1 MPSRSAPDS
10 SQARKSPPDRRIW
23 VDGQLV
29 PWESATVHVLSHSLQ
44 RGSLIFDYMS
54 LHETPRGPA
63 VFRLREHVERLLRSA
78 ELTGLPLERGAG
90 EIQAAVLE
98 TVRANPGAR
107 SVKVSAYLPSLEVDV
122 VPMDDRVSL
131 AIAAYDPF
139 ADVIARNPGTYP
151 LRATLRLWIEKERR
165 NRRKD
170 ILPPQA
176 KVAANYAS
184 PMAAKWAARRAGYD
198 EVLLV
203 DEEGFV
209 AEGPTTNVFWV
220 DAEGALRTPPEEN
233 VLLGVTR
240 GSILE
245 IAKHDGLDAAET
257 RVRPAELVEASEVFL
272 TGTTAGV
279 WPVES
284 IDGRPIGDGQPGP
297 VSLRLKEHF
306 HRVTDGGDADFD
318 HWLSY
323 VEER

>member
-1 MPSRSAPDS
+1 
-10 SQARKSPPDRRIW
+10 
-23 VDGQLV
+23 V

-63 VFRLREHVERLLRSA
+63 VFRLREHVERLFRSA
-78 ELTGLPLERGAG
+78 ELTGLPLRRSAD
-90 EIQAAVLE
+90 EIEAAVVE

-122 VPMDDRVSL
+122 VPMDDRVSV

-139 ADVIARNPGTYP
+139 ADMIERNPGIAYP
-151 LRATLRLWIEKERR
+151 LRATLRLWIEKDRR

-170 ILPPQA
+170 IVPPQA

-198 EVLLV
+198 EVLFV
-203 DEEGFV
+203 DGEGFV

-220 DAEGALRTPPEEN
+220 EAAGALRTPPEET

-240 GSILE
+240 RSILE

-257 RVRPAELVEASEVFL
+257 RVRPPELLEASEVFL

-279 WPVES
+279 WPVAS
-284 IDGRPIGDGQPGP
+284 IDDQPIGDGEPGP
-297 VSLRLKEHF
+297 VSRHLRERF
-306 HRVTDGGDADFD
+306 DQVTEGRDADFG
-318 HWLSY
+318 HWLTY
-323 VEER
+323 VEAR